1 MNALCLQRAPFVA
14 CKLTALITS
23 WETAMRPV
31 RIVLW
36 KGMALNLDQ
45 RFLLAVCAA
54 FAASWLMM
62 TYVQLLHESV
72 ARGDQLRAEQR
83 APTGLTAKGSDR
95 AGRVVATSES
105 L

>member
-1 MNALCLQRAPFVA
+1 
-14 CKLTALITS
+14 
-23 WETAMRPV
+23 MRPV

-36 KGMALNLDQ
+36 KGMALTLDH
-45 RFLLAVCAA
+45 RLLLSICAA
-54 FAASWLMM
+54 LAASWLMM

-83 APTGLTAKGSDR
+83 APAGLTAKAADR
-95 AGRVVATSES
+95 AARVVASSES